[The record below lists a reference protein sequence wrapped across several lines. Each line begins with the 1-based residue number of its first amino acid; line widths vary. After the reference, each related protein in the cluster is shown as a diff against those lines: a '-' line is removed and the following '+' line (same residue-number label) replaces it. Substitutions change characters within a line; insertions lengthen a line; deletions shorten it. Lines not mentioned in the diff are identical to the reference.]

1 MEQARSD
8 LPAAQRTV
16 RDSRLPLYQQ
26 LRDEFT
32 RLIASQQW
40 KPGTAI
46 PPELTLAASYEV
58 AQGTVRRAIESLVA
72 DGMLVRHQG
81 KGTFVRRADFT
92 SSLFRFFRYWDSQ
105 GERRIPESQILSIE
119 SRAASSEAAR
129 ELRLSKGGKTIYL
142 TRLRLFD
149 GLPILYEEIW
159 LPQSQFEPLLDL
171 APEEFGDLLYPLY
184 ERLCGRVV
192 ANAVETLSA
201 QASEARFAALL
212 KLQRETP
219 LIVIERLARGYDSS
233 PIEWRRSRGPAD
245 RFRYRVEIR

>member
-1 MEQARSD
+1 MPFS
-8 LPAAQRTV
+8 PAAQKNM
-16 RDSRLPLYQQ
+16 RDTRLPLYQQ

-32 RLIASQQW
+32 RLIASQHW
-40 KPGTAI
+40 KPGMAI
-46 PPELTLAASYEV
+46 PPELTLAANYEV

-92 SSLFRFFRYWDSQ
+92 SSLFRFFRYWDSH
-105 GERRIPESQILSIE
+105 GERRIPESRILSIE
-119 SRAASSEAAR
+119 SRAASAEAAR
-129 ELRLSKGGKTIYL
+129 ELKLSKNGQAIHL

-149 GLPILYEEIW
+149 GKPILYEEIW
-159 LPQSQFEPLLDL
+159 LPHDQFEPLLDL

-192 ANAVETLSA
+192 ANAIETLFAEPA
-201 QASEARFAALL
+201 QAHVTALL
-212 KLQRETP
+212 ELQPDKP
-219 LIVIERLARGYDSS
+219 LIVIERLARGYDAA